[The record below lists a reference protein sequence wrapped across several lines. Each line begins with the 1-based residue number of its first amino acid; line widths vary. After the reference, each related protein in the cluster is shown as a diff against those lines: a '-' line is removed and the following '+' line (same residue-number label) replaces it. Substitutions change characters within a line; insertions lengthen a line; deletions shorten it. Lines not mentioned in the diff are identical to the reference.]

1 MPKNHLHR
9 MLRELVAEMK
19 GLTSAQQVSVL
30 SDRVRVEADPWL
42 AFEMQVM
49 KAEALADLG
58 REHEAILLLDECS
71 RSPGAGESAAYLA
84 AEILVQGDRFQEAAQ
99 FLERAGQQIERSG
112 SVYYRNC
119 ICLLHAYC
127 AARLGDFEGAR
138 HLLQKVQDR
147 DGDEEMPWLRTTPM
161 ISIST
166 VEALIASGSA
176 GDGQA

>member
-1 MPKNHLHR
+1 MNHLHGK
-9 MLRELVAEMK
+9 LHELVAELT
-19 GLTSAQQVSVL
+19 GLTSEQQL
-30 SDRVRVEADPWL
+30 SLLSERVRMEADPWL

-58 REHEAILLLDECS
+58 REHEAIGLLDECS

-99 FLERAGQQIERSG
+99 FLDRAGQQIERSG

-119 ICLLHAYC
+119 IYLLHAFC
-127 AARLGDFEGAR
+127 AARLGDFDGAQR
-138 HLLQKVQDR
+138 LLEKLQDR

-161 ISIST
+161 ISISA
-166 VEALIASGSA
+166 VEALIAAARQRRSPE
-176 GDGQA
+176 